1 MINEKQSKF
10 IEAYLS
16 SNSITEAVSKCN
28 ISRKTAYNYLDN
40 TEVKEEIQKR
50 KTDLM
55 QDTTLFMQS
64 NLQKASK
71 VLMDIINDENTPQS
85 VKVQAINSL
94 FSNCNKLVENTDI
107 LERIKELEAKAEAQ
121 DETQI
126 QYKGA

>member
-10 IEAYLS
+10 IEAYLN

-28 ISRKTAYNYLDN
+28 ISRKTAYNYLNN

-50 KTDLM
+50 KTELM

>member
-16 SNSITEAVSKCN
+16 SNSITEEVSKCN
-28 ISRKTAYNYLDN
+28 ISRNTAYNYLDN

-50 KTDLM
+50 KTELM

>member
-50 KTDLM
+50 KTELM